1 MCSQFFNY
9 FEKLKVSQIYK
20 IILIL
25 QHEIMSNT
33 SEKYSHL
40 IKAKAKKFGFQ
51 DCGISKADFLE
62 EEAKPLG
69 NWLKNDFHGEMKYME
84 NHFDKR
90 LDPRLLV
97 EGSKSVISLS
107 YNYFPEEKIST
118 LDNFKISKYAYAEDY
133 HEVIKE
139 ILREMV
145 AELQE
150 EIGEFTFR
158 VFVDSAPVLERSWAR
173 KSGIG
178 WVGKNANL
186 ITKQSGSFYFLAEII
201 CDLELE
207 ADFPTTDHCGT
218 CRKCIDACPTN
229 AIVSEKLIDGSKCI
243 SYATIELKDEIPSY
257 FKDKMDDWMFGCDV
271 CQDVCPWNRF
281 SAPHHQNKFK
291 PNDALKNFKKG
302 EWKEITQEIFSEIFR
317 KSPVKRTKFAGLK
330 RNIEFLEKY
339 SM

>member
-1 MCSQFFNY
+1 MNFLQNQ
-9 FEKLKVSQIYK
+9 KIDK

-25 QHEIMSNT
+25 HCEIMIADA
-33 SEKYSHL
+33 EKYSQL
-40 IKAKAKKFGFQ
+40 IKSKAKSFGFQ
-51 DCGISKADFLE
+51 NCGISKADFLE
-62 EEAKPLG
+62 EEAPRLEK
-69 NWLKNDFHGEMKYME
+69 WLKNNYNGEMKYME

-107 YNYFPEEKIST
+107 YNYFPEEKISI
-118 LDNFKISKYAYAEDY
+118 LENYKISKYAYAEDY

-150 EIGEFTFR
+150 EIGEFGFR
-158 VFVDSAPVLERSWAR
+158 VFVDSAPVLERAWAK

-201 CDLELE
+201 CDLELIPDH
-207 ADFPTTDHCGT
+207 ATTDHCGS
-218 CRKCIDACPTN
+218 CRKCIDACPTD
-229 AIVSEKLIDGSKCI
+229 AIVSEKIIDGSRCI
-243 SYATIELKDEIPSY
+243 SYATIELKDEIPAH
-257 FKDKMDDWMFGCDV
+257 FKDKMEDWMFGCDI

-281 SAPHHQNKFK
+281 SAPNKQSRFQ
-291 PNDALKNFKKG
+291 PNEALKNFKKG
-302 EWKEITQEIFSEIFR
+302 EWKELTQEIFSEIFR

-330 RNIEFLEKY
+330 RNIEFLQQ
-339 SM
+339 SSD

>member
-1 MCSQFFNY
+1 MTANA
-9 FEKLKVSQIYK
+9 
-20 IILIL
+20 
-25 QHEIMSNT
+25 
-33 SEKYSHL
+33 EKYSRL
-40 IKAKAKKFGFQ
+40 IKTKAKSFGFQ

-62 EEAKPLG
+62 EEARPLE
-69 NWLKNDFHGEMKYME
+69 NWLKKNFHGEMKYME

-133 HEVIKE
+133 HEVIKA
-139 ILREMV
+139 ILREMI
-145 AELQE
+145 AELQK
-150 EIGEFTFR
+150 EIGDFAFR
-158 VFVDSAPVLERSWAR
+158 VFVDSAPVLERAWAK

-207 ADFPTTDHCGT
+207 PDHPTTDHCGS
-218 CRKCIDACPTN
+218 CRKCIEACPTS
-229 AIVSEKLIDGSKCI
+229 AIVSDKLIDGSKCI
-243 SYATIELKDEIPSY
+243 SYATIELKDAIPDY
-257 FKDKMDDWMFGCDV
+257 FKNKMDDWMFGCDI

-281 SAPHHQNKFK
+281 AAPHQQNKFK
-291 PNDALKNFKKG
+291 PNDFLKNLRKE
-302 EWKEITQEIFSEIFR
+302 EWKEITQELFSEIFR
-317 KSPVKRTKFAGLK
+317 KSPVKRTKYAGLK
-330 RNIEFLEKY
+330 RNIEFLEKN
-339 SM
+339 

>member
-1 MCSQFFNY
+1 MNFLQNQ
-9 FEKLKVSQIYK
+9 KIDK

-25 QHEIMSNT
+25 QCEIMNAGA
-33 SEKYSHL
+33 EKYSQL
-40 IKAKAKKFGFQ
+40 IKSKAKSFGFQ
-51 DCGISKADFLE
+51 NCGISKADFLE
-62 EEAKPLG
+62 EEAPRLEK
-69 NWLKNDFHGEMKYME
+69 WLKNNYNGEMKYME

-107 YNYFPEEKIST
+107 YNYFPEEKISI
-118 LDNFKISKYAYAEDY
+118 LENYKISKYAYAEDY

-150 EIGEFTFR
+150 EIGEFGFR
-158 VFVDSAPVLERSWAR
+158 VFVDSAPVLERAWAK

-201 CDLELE
+201 CDLELIPDH
-207 ADFPTTDHCGT
+207 ATTDHCGS
-218 CRKCIDACPTN
+218 CRKCIDACPTD
-229 AIVSEKLIDGSKCI
+229 AIVSEKIIDGSRCI
-243 SYATIELKDEIPSY
+243 SYATIELKDEIPAH
-257 FKDKMDDWMFGCDV
+257 FKDKMEDWMFGCDI

-281 SAPHHQNKFK
+281 SAPNKQSRFQ
-291 PNDALKNFKKG
+291 PNEALKNFKKG

-330 RNIEFLEKY
+330 RNIEFLQR
-339 SM
+339 SSD